1 MTIVVNKKMA
11 TESNKG
17 RRTRGPPPLISEQI
31 FHMVCGQSLISPYNI
46 SRILENVPTQI
57 FAAIR
62 AENHIHKRKGK
73 KK

>member
-17 RRTRGPPPLISEQI
+17 RRARGPPPLISEQI

-46 SRILENVPTQI
+46 
-57 FAAIR
+57 
-62 AENHIHKRKGK
+62 
-73 KK
+73 